1 MENEAQNN
9 SLNPQRSDVGF
20 PEARKEEKK
29 SKKLPL
35 IIVVVLVFLLLA
47 GGGYFLL
54 TKPSSVSDE
63 VSEEGTTITPTQAS
77 ESPTPTAGEVN
88 KKEISIEVLNGTSIS
103 GLAGNVK
110 TALTKLGYTDI
121 KTGNASSKDYE
132 TTEVKFAS
140 SVPTSIKDE
149 ILAELN
155 KTYQEVKTASGAPSG
170 PDIQI
175 ITGFPKGHTATPTA
189 KATVTPTAKPTG
201 SVTTTPT
208 TTGSVTVTPTK
219 TPTPTPTV

>member
-1 MENEAQNN
+1 MENDMQNN
-9 SLNPQRSDVGF
+9 NLPQESRSDVGF

-54 TKPSSVSDE
+54 TKPSSVTDE
-63 VSEEGTTITPTQAS
+63 TLEDEITPAPTEAQI

-88 KKEISIEVLNGTSIS
+88 KKEISVEVLNGTSIS

-110 TALTKLGYTDI
+110 TALTKLGYEDI
-121 KTGNASSKDYE
+121 ETGNAGSKDYE

-140 SVPTSIKDE
+140 GVSTSVKDE
-149 ILAELN
+149 IVLELN
-155 KTYQEVKTASGAPSG
+155 KTFQEVKTTSGAPSG
-170 PDIQI
+170 SDVQI
-175 ITGFPKGHTATPTA
+175 ITGFPKGHT
-189 KATVTPTAKPTG
+189 VTPTTKPSA
-201 SVTTTPT
+201 SVTATPVA
-208 TTGSVTVTPTK
+208 TGTVTITPTK
-219 TPTPTPTV
+219 TPTPTP